1 MLEKPW
7 NLLLSYS
14 LPDVKGHGCTV
25 PMTMTAWTEA
35 RETVWPRGN
44 GPDGPLPP
52 LLLALT
58 VVTGLVDA
66 ASYVNLGHVFVAN
79 MTGNVVF
86 LGFAIG
92 GAPGLSVWASLIAI
106 GSFLA
111 GSLAAGRLGGHFPGR
126 RLELLRGA
134 LAVQLAFVLAATVLA
149 VAEVTR
155 FVLIAVLAVAMGIQ
169 NSTARK
175 LAVPELTTTVLTM
188 TLTGIAAD
196 SSLAGG
202 VGSRIGRRILAV
214 GAMLLGALIGALL
227 AIHVDTAAP
236 LAAAVALI
244 GLTGLA
250 AHVLANRPPAERA

>member
-1 MLEKPW
+1 MVEKPW
-7 NLLLSYS
+7 NLLLSDRVPV
-14 LPDVKGHGCTV
+14 LNGRRCTV
-25 PMTMTAWTEA
+25 REAMTAWTEA

-58 VVTGLVDA
+58 LVTGLVDA

-106 GSFLA
+106 GSFLG
-111 GSLAAGRLGGHFPGR
+111 GSLAAGRLGGRFQGR

-134 LAVQLAFVLAATVLA
+134 LAVQFAFVLAATVLA
-149 VAEVTR
+149 VADVTR
-155 FVLIAVLAVAMGIQ
+155 FVLIAVLALAMGIQ
-169 NSTARK
+169 NSTARR
-175 LAVPELTTTVLTM
+175 LAVAELTTTVLTM

-196 SSLAGG
+196 SALAGG
-202 VGSRIGRRILAV
+202 AGSRIGRRILSV
-214 GAMLLGALIGALL
+214 GAMLVGALIGALL
-227 AIHVDTAAP
+227 AIHIDTAAP
-236 LAAAVALI
+236 LAAAAAVIA
-244 GLTGLA
+244 LTGLA
-250 AHVLANRPPAERA
+250 AHVLANRRPAGAA

>member
-1 MLEKPW
+1 
-7 NLLLSYS
+7 
-14 LPDVKGHGCTV
+14 
-25 PMTMTAWTEA
+25 MTAWADA

-58 VVTGLVDA
+58 LVTGLVDA

-92 GAPGLSVWASLIAI
+92 GAKGLSVWASLIAI
-106 GSFLA
+106 GSFLG
-111 GSLAAGRLGGHFPGR
+111 GSLAAGRLGGHFRGR

-134 LAVQLAFVLAATVLA
+134 LAAQLVLIVAATVLA
-149 VAEVTR
+149 AADVTR
-155 FVLIAVLAVAMGIQ
+155 FVLIALLAVAMGIQ
-169 NSTARK
+169 NSTARR
-175 LAVPELTTTVLTM
+175 LAVAELTTTVLTM

-196 SSLAGG
+196 SALAGG
-202 VGSRIGRRILAV
+202 AGSRIGRRILAV

-227 AIHVDTAAP
+227 AIHIDTAAP
-236 LAAAVALI
+236 LAAAAAIIAL
-244 GLTGLA
+244 TALA
-250 AHVLANRPPAERA
+250 AHVFANRQPASAA

>member
-1 MLEKPW
+1 
-7 NLLLSYS
+7 
-14 LPDVKGHGCTV
+14 
-25 PMTMTAWTEA
+25 
-35 RETVWPRGN
+35 
-44 GPDGPLPP
+44 
-52 LLLALT
+52 
-58 VVTGLVDA
+58 
-66 ASYVNLGHVFVAN
+66 
-79 MTGNVVF
+79 
-86 LGFAIG
+86 
-92 GAPGLSVWASLIAI
+92 VWASLIAI

-202 VGSRIGRRILAV
+202 AGSRIGRRILAV